1 MAEFGSNTGER
12 GVLGKMRLVAADILG
27 VQRPAPLSEWLY
39 RMLFRPPANGQP
51 DVVRLWFAGLFPR
64 LGRALDIPAERVWFD
79 WPLRIL
85 FRAPPPGQRDYLRE
99 ALIAGTFRLA
109 QELGVVEV
117 YRPTA
122 WLWRVF
128 VRAARPESQE
138 KFSQRL
144 ADQVER
150 VTTPVTHCIG
160 IAYAW
165 FDRTVPD
172 LPWERWGVAIE
183 SGGSALGRFRW
194 IAPILAVVGLAVLM
208 LVGTAPL
215 TPNSQ
220 LTFFAI
226 TIAASLS
233 IRHLPGRL
241 PLLTLIALSITA
253 TFRYIWWRSTQTLE
267 FRGVTE
273 ALVGFT
279 LYSAEAYTWIILFLG
294 YAQTAWPLKRGV
306 AKLPDNVDLW
316 PSVDIFIPTYNEAMS
331 VVKPTVFAAQGID
344 WPADRL
350 RIYLLD
356 DGRRPEFREFAEA
369 AGITYVIRDNNKHA
383 KAGNINAALKQ
394 TRGEYIAIFDCDH
407 IPTRSFLQTTMGNM
421 LADPKC
427 ALVQTPHHFF
437 SPDPFERNLDTYR
450 KVPSESS
457 LFYGLVQDG
466 NDLWNATFFC
476 GSCAVIKRAALEEV
490 GGVAVET
497 VTEDAHTS
505 LKLHRKGYNSAY
517 LSTVQAAG
525 LATETLAGHIRQ
537 RIRWAR
543 GMAQIF
549 RIDNPFLGRGL
560 SLFQRLCYSNAM
572 LHFFYGIPRLVFLVM
587 PIAYLLF
594 QLYFIYASA
603 WTLAAF
609 VLPHIMLAN
618 IANSRVQGKFRHSF
632 WAEVYESVL
641 AWYVVVPTTLA
652 FFNPKYGNF
661 DVTSKGG
668 QIDDGYRDW
677 GVSKPYLFLVLL
689 NTVAFGFG
697 LVRLFYLNLD
707 DTSTVIINL
716 AWTTYNMIMLGA
728 AIAVSREARQIRAT
742 HRNPMVVGAMLLM
755 RDGKILACHTSDYSS
770 GGVALSLPEPLSF
783 EPDTPVGVVLSLG
796 DQQFHFDARVSRSA
810 GTNLGVQFE
819 NMTMEKE
826 RQLVQCTFG
835 RADAWLE
842 SRIQHKADLPLRSL
856 IEVVA
861 MGFEGYTRLAGEL
874 FRAIWGLLA
883 IDRSRPL

>member
-1 MAEFGSNTGER
+1 MAGSSFKSGLRNILAKA
-12 GVLGKMRLVAADILG
+12 LGKLATKLEVT
-27 VQRPAPLSEWLY
+27 RPAPFRIWLF
-39 RMLFRPPANGQP
+39 RLFFRPPTPGKA
-51 DVVRLWFAGLFPR
+51 DVIGLWFAALPSRLARAMGL
-64 LGRALDIPAERVWFD
+64 PAEPAWFD
-79 WPLRIL
+79 WPLRLL
-85 FRAPPPGQRDYLRE
+85 FRAPPAGQPDRLR
-99 ALIAGTFRLA
+99 ATLIRLTFRFA
-109 QELGVVEV
+109 DALGVVEV
-117 YRPTA
+117 YRPGA

-128 VRAARPESQE
+128 VRPQPPASQVRLSRRIADKVDRSTAPIFLVLSTAYDFIDRILPDFPWE
-138 KFSQRL
+138 KWGK
-144 ADQVER
+144 QVER
-150 VTTPVTHCIG
+150 GGNRLKQFRWLGPIFAILG
-160 IAYAW
+160 IA
-165 FDRTVPD
+165 
-172 LPWERWGVAIE
+172 
-183 SGGSALGRFRW
+183 
-194 IAPILAVVGLAVLM
+194 ILA
-208 LVGTAPL
+208 LVGSAPL

-220 LTFFAI
+220 MVFFGI
-226 TIAASLS
+226 TIAASLF
-233 IRHLPGRL
+233 IRHVPGRL
-241 PLLTLIALSITA
+241 PLLTLVALSMTA

-267 FRGVTE
+267 FNSVTE
-273 ALVGFT
+273 ALVGFA
-279 LYSAEAYTWIILFLG
+279 LYTAEAYTWIILFLG
-294 YAQTAWPLKRGV
+294 YTQTAWPLKRSV
-306 AKLPDNVDLW
+306 AGLPDDIDTW

-356 DGRRPEFREFAEA
+356 DGSRPEFREFAETT
-369 AGITYVIRDNNKHA
+369 GITYIAREEHNHA
-383 KAGNINAALKQ
+383 KAGNINHALLK

-407 IPTRSFLQTTMGNM
+407 IPTRSFLQTTMGQM
-421 LADPKC
+421 MADPKC

-476 GSCAVIKRAALEEV
+476 GSCAVIKRAPLEEI

-505 LKLHRKGYNSAY
+505 LKLHRRGYNSAY
-517 LSTVQAAG
+517 LATVQAAG

-549 RIDNPFLGRGL
+549 RTDNPLVGKGL

-609 VLPHIMLAN
+609 VLPHIVLAN
-618 IANSRVQGKFRHSF
+618 IANSRVQGRFRHSF

-641 AWYVVVPTTLA
+641 AWYVVVPTTVA
-652 FFNPKYGNF
+652 FINPKYGNF
-661 DVTSKGG
+661 NVTSKGG

-677 GVSKPYLFLVLL
+677 SVSKPYLFLVLL
-689 NTVAFGFG
+689 NTIAFVFG

-707 DTSTVIINL
+707 DTSTVIMNL
-716 AWTTYNMIMLGA
+716 MWTTYNMIMLGA

-742 HRNPMVVGAMLLM
+742 HRNPMCVGAMLLLL
-755 RDGKILACHTSDYSS
+755 DGRILACHTSDYSA
-770 GGVALSLPEPLSF
+770 GGLALTLPDAMDF
-783 EPDTPVGVVLSLG
+783 EPDTPIGVVLSLG
-796 DQQFHFDARVSRSA
+796 AEQFHFDARVSRSS
-810 GTNLGVQFE
+810 GTQLGVQFE
-819 NMTMEKE
+819 NLTMEKE

-842 SRIQHKADLPLRSL
+842 SQIQHKTDFPLRSL
-856 IEVVA
+856 VEVIV
-861 MGFEGYTRLAGEL
+861 MGFEGYARITSEL
-874 FRAIWGLLA
+874 FRAIWGLLVV
-883 IDRSRPL
+883 DRSRSL

>member
-1 MAEFGSNTGER
+1 MAGHKFGLRS
-12 GVLGKMRLVAADILG
+12 LVAKALG
-27 VQRPAPLSEWLY
+27 TLAAKLTVSRPAPLSAWLL
-39 RMLFRPPANGQP
+39 RLFFRPPAGGRP
-51 DVVRLWFAGLFPR
+51 DVIGIWFATLLPR
-64 LGRALDIPAERVWFD
+64 LAHAIGLPAERAWFD
-79 WPLRIL
+79 WPVRFF
-85 FRAPPPGQRDYLRE
+85 FRAPPPGQPDYVRD
-99 ALIAGTFRLA
+99 ALTRSTFWLA
-109 QELGVVEV
+109 EQLDVVEI
-117 YRPTA
+117 YRPYA

-128 VRAARPESQE
+128 IRAPRRKPEARLG
-138 KFSQRL
+138 KRI

-150 VTTPVTHCIG
+150 LTTPVLRTLG
-160 IAYAW
+160 IMYGW
-165 FDRTVPD
+165 VHRWLPD
-172 LPWERWGVAIE
+172 LPWDRWGTQIE
-183 SGGSALGRFRW
+183 RYSHALKPFSW
-194 IAPILAVVGLAVLM
+194 VAPILAILGVAALV
-208 LVGTAPL
+208 LVGSAPL
-215 TPNSQ
+215 APDSQ
-220 LTFFAI
+220 MLFFVLTV
-226 TIAASLS
+226 AASLF
-233 IRHLPGRL
+233 IRRVPGRL
-241 PLLTLIALSITA
+241 PVLTLVALSMTA
-253 TFRYIWWRSTQTLE
+253 TLRYIWWRSTQTLE
-267 FRGVTE
+267 FGGVTE
-273 ALVGFT
+273 ALVGFA
-279 LYSAEAYTWIILFLG
+279 LFAAEMYTWIILFLG
-294 YAQTAWPLKRGV
+294 YAQTAWPLKRRV
-306 AKLPDNVDLW
+306 AGLPEDTDLW

-369 AGITYVIRDNNKHA
+369 TGITYITRDDNVHA
-383 KAGNINAALKQ
+383 KAGNINHALKK

-476 GSCAVIKRAALEEV
+476 GSCAVIKRAPLEEI

-505 LKLHRKGYNSAY
+505 LKLHRRGYNSAY
-517 LSTVQAAG
+517 LSAIQAAG
-525 LATETLAGHIRQ
+525 LATDTLAGHIRQ

-549 RIDNPFLGRGL
+549 RTDNPLLGKGL

-609 VLPHIMLAN
+609 VLPHIVLAN
-618 IANSRVQGKFRHSF
+618 IANSRIQGKFRHSF

-652 FFNPKYGNF
+652 FFNPKYGKF

-668 QIDDGYRDW
+668 QSDGYRDW
-677 GVSKPYLFLVLL
+677 SVSRPYLFLILL
-689 NTVAFGFG
+689 NTIAFAFG

-707 DTSTVIINL
+707 DASTVIINL
-716 AWTTYNMIMLGA
+716 MWTTYNMVMLGA

-742 HRNPMVVGAMLLM
+742 HRNPMCVGAMLLLL
-755 RDGKILACHTSDYSS
+755 DGRIIACHTADYSA
-770 GGVALSLPEPLSF
+770 GGLALTLPDSIDF
-783 EPDTPVGVVLSLG
+783 ELHTPVGVVLSLG
-796 DQQFHFDARVSRSA
+796 EQQFHFDARVSRSA
-810 GTNLGVQFE
+810 GTHLGVQFVTL
-819 NMTMEKE
+819 TMEKE

-842 SRIQHKADLPLRSL
+842 SRVQHQADFPLRSL
-856 IEVVA
+856 VEVVV
-861 MGFEGYTRLAGEL
+861 MGFEGYARLTSEL
-874 FRAIWGLLA
+874 FRAIWSLLA
-883 IDRSRPL
+883 IDRSRSL

>member
-1 MAEFGSNTGER
+1 MNDFGSER
-12 GVLGKMRLVAADILG
+12 LQPGWFSRLRQALATALG
-27 VQRPAPLSEWLY
+27 VNAPAPLRAW
-39 RMLFRPPANGQP
+39 LFRLVFRAPAPGQP
-51 DVVRLWFAGLFPR
+51 DLIKLWLQSLPGRMA
-64 LGRALDIPAERVWFD
+64 RALDLPAERVWFD
-79 WPLRIL
+79 WPIRLL
-85 FRAPPPGQRDYLRE
+85 FRAPRAGTRDYPRE
-99 ALIAGTFRLA
+99 FCVAATFRLA
-109 QELGVVEV
+109 QELGIEEV
-117 YRPTA
+117 YRPSA
-122 WLWRVF
+122 WLWRIF
-128 VRAARPESQE
+128 VRPPHEETQQTLQDRVVDAIEQFTAPLTRAIARAHDWIER
-138 KFSQRL
+138 RL
-144 ADQVER
+144 PTLPWDR
-150 VTTPVTHCIG
+150 WG
-160 IAYAW
+160 IAI
-165 FDRTVPD
+165 
-172 LPWERWGVAIE
+172 ERYGAK
-183 SGGSALGRFRW
+183 LGPFRW
-194 IAPILAVVGLAVLM
+194 IAPILATIGLAILT

-215 TPNSQ
+215 TPDSQ
-220 LTFFAI
+220 FLFFGI
-226 TIAASLS
+226 TVLGALL
-233 IRHLPGRL
+233 IRRLPGRL
-241 PLLTLIALSITA
+241 PILTLIALSATA
-253 TFRYIWWRSTQTLE
+253 TVRYIWWRSTETLE
-267 FRGVTE
+267 FRSVTE
-273 ALVGFT
+273 AMVGFA
-279 LYSAEAYTWIILFLG
+279 LYAAELYTWVILFLG
-294 YAQTAWPLKRGV
+294 YAQTAWPLKRAV
-306 AKLPDNVDLW
+306 SALPDNVDLW
-316 PSVDIFIPTYNEAMS
+316 PSVDVFIPTYNEAMS
-331 VVKPTVFAAQGID
+331 VVRPTVFAAQGID

-350 RIYLLD
+350 RIHLLD
-356 DGRRPEFREFAEA
+356 DGRRPEFKEFAEA
-369 AGITYVIRDNNKHA
+369 AGINYVTRNNNLHA
-383 KAGNINAALKQ
+383 KAGNINAALKE

-450 KVPSESS
+450 KIPSESS

-476 GSCAVIKRAALEEV
+476 GSCAVIKRSALEEI

-505 LKLHRKGYNSAY
+505 LKLHRRGYNSAY
-517 LSTVQAAG
+517 LATAQAAG

-549 RIDNPFLGRGL
+549 RIDNPFLGKGL

-572 LHFFYGIPRLVFLVM
+572 LHFFYGIPRLAFLVM

-609 VLPHIMLAN
+609 VLPHIVLAN

-641 AWYVVVPTTLA
+641 AWYVVVPTTVA

-661 DVTSKGG
+661 NVTSKGG

-677 GVSKPYLFLVLL
+677 SVSKPYMLLVLI
-689 NTVAFGFG
+689 NTLAFGVG
-697 LVRLFYLNLD
+697 LFRLFYLNLD
-707 DTSTVIINL
+707 DTSTVIINM

-742 HRNPMVVGAMLLM
+742 HRNPMVVGAMLLL
-755 RDGKILACHTSDYSS
+755 RDGKIVACHTSDYSS
-770 GGVALSLPEPLSF
+770 GGLALSLPEAMAL
-783 EPDTPVGVVLSLG
+783 ETDEPVGVVLSLG
-796 DQQFHFDARVSRSA
+796 EEQFHFDARVSRSA
-810 GTNLGVQFE
+810 GSNLGVQFD
-819 NMTMEKE
+819 NMTLEKE

-842 SRIQHKADLPLRSL
+842 SRNLHKADMPLRSL
-856 IEVVA
+856 VEVVM
-861 MGFEGYTRLAGEL
+861 MGFDGYARLVSEL

-883 IDRSRPL
+883 LDRSQSL